1 MLFRSKKRRTFSPEF
16 KLQMVQLFKNRKAL
30 KDIIHEYS
38 LISHFKQNSIYVKPG
53 EKVDANTILGKCGNS
68 GNSYESH
75 IHFQIMNVPS
85 IFNNSESLKIN
96 FSNLSSPIQGHIVG
110 R

>member
-1 MLFRSKKRRTFSPEF
+1 
-16 KLQMVQLFKNRKAL
+16 MVQLFKNRKAL